1 MPWLPWLPWLR
12 GAWLRCACLR
22 WLRGVRGRRLLR
34 KLGTV
39 PHLLGSATWRM
50 NDKT

>member
-1 MPWLPWLPWLR
+1 MPWLPWLR
-12 GAWLRCACLR
+12 GAWLRGAWMR

-39 PHLLGSATWRM
+39 PHMLGST
-50 NDKT
+50 T